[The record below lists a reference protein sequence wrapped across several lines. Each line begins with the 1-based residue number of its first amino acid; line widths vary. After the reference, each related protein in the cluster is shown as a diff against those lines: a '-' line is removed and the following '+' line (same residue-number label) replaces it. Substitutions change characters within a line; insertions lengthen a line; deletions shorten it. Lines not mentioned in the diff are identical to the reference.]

1 MPAAQKSA
9 PKWRLTALVCKHL
22 GPHLPPTIRGQHK
35 NAPNGGVGGTKR
47 GAKWWGARGIRKEG
61 KGDPKAMC
69 GWGGEGRGGVAS
81 TGSLWRRARARG
93 PRALWVEGGA
103 GGWGRARMMARTAL
117 PWQRNLNPAIPA
129 PSGAPRCYLCGS
141 GALLSGGVCAAT
153 VRCRRTLDAVISTD
167 LRSRP
172 RSGGPRR
179 LSPRFAVTATRT
191 G

>member
-69 GWGGEGRGGVAS
+69 GWGGVGRGGEGS

-93 PRALWVEGGA
+93 PRALWVEGGGRGGGA
-103 GGWGRARMMARTAL
+103 GPGCARAAL
-117 PWQRNLNPAIPA
+117 PLAAKPKPYA
-129 PSGAPRCYLCGS
+129 PITASER
-141 GALLSGGVCAAT
+141 ALLSVRLRRAAFWRGL
-153 VRCRRTLDAVISTD
+153 RCRALPMSAD
-167 LRSRP
+167 P
-172 RSGGPRR
+172 
-179 LSPRFAVTATRT
+179 
-191 G
+191 

>member
-69 GWGGEGRGGVAS
+69 GWGGEGRGGE
-81 TGSLWRRARARG
+81 GSEYRFSLEAGARAWA
-93 PRALWVEGGA
+93 PRLVGG
-103 GGWGRARMMARTAL
+103 GGGGGVGQGQDARAQL
-117 PWQRNLNPAIPA
+117 SHWQRNLNPTL
-129 PSGAPRCYLCGS
+129 PSPRASERCYPCGS
-141 GALLSGGVCAAT
+141 GALLPGGVCAAG
-153 VRCRRTLDAVISTD
+153 RR
-167 LRSRP
+167 RSR
-172 RSGGPRR
+172 RR
-179 LSPRFAVTATRT
+179 
-191 G
+191 